1 MKTHVVYVLSHD
13 DYLIE
18 FWQKIENQQWQVIP
32 IRKIDDL
39 LNLAAGQLVLI
50 DIALINNDKLTDW
63 QTAFSIHKLLVASL
77 KPNDIEGQQVLV
89 YGARAYAQAYSSAGV
104 WRQILAHVQQG
115 HVWIGESLLSRLLS
129 QMTKTL
135 PEQSQWQADL
145 TAREIDV
152 AQRVA
157 LGHPNRLIAEDLSI
171 SERTVRAHLG
181 SVFTKLD
188 VSDRL
193 MLALKIHG
201 LGQLFY

>member
-18 FWQKIENQQWQVIP
+18 FWHKIENPQWQVIP
-32 IRKIDDL
+32 IRKTDDL
-39 LNLAAGQLVLI
+39 LHLAAGQLVLV

-63 QTAFSIHKLLVASL
+63 QTAFAAHKLLVASL

-89 YGARAYAQAYSSAGV
+89 YGAQAYAQAYSSAGV

-135 PEQSQWQADL
+135 SEQSQWQADL
-145 TAREIDV
+145 TDREIDV

-171 SERTVRAHLG
+171 PDRTVRAHLG
-181 SVFTKLD
+181 SVFAKLD

-201 LGQLFY
+201 LS